1 MVPPQGLCACCAFCG
16 GRFPRSTADRA
27 PQLPHS
33 RFQPSNVTPRLLQLC
48 EPSRSARPMLYLF
61 MSFTGCVLSRTPAP
75 QGRGFGRCPSF
86 FTAEASVPG
95 TWQVNPGAGRGDE
108 QPCEA
113 GSLRE
118 PPSGTGSGGL
128 GSDAIPGQLWGAR
141 QGPREN
147 VPVAELSGHG
157 GQAGPGSGSQAWGRL
172 RWHRGPSGSGPWPEH
187 AARSDCPN

>member
-1 MVPPQGLCACCAFCG
+1 MPSAGGASPDPP
-16 GRFPRSTADRA
+16 RTEHRSCPTADFN
-27 PQLPHS
+27 LPTSPPVSCSSVSH
-33 RFQPSNVTPRLLQLC
+33 RGLQDQ
-48 EPSRSARPMLYLF
+48 MLYLF

-157 GQAGPGSGSQAWGRL
+157 GQAGPGSGSQAWGWL
-172 RWHRGPSGSGPWPEH
+172 RWHRGPSGSGLWPEH